1 MLENRQVEGM
11 STLTVR
17 VAGPVRMK
25 SRGPT
30 DSQAKSQLRDAPRGW
45 FPSAESFGRVLTSKN
60 QALLTEIASS
70 HPQSLAELA
79 NRTGR
84 KKSNL
89 SRILRVMERYGFV
102 RLTRGPR
109 GSVIPKVSYNEIILR
124 VPIGN
129 RSI

>member
-1 MLENRQVEGM
+1 M

-17 VAGPVRMK
+17 VASPAKMK

-30 DSQAKSQLRDAPRGW
+30 AFQAKGPLRDAPRGW
-45 FPSAESFGRVLTSKN
+45 FPSADSFGRVLTSKN
-60 QALLTEIASS
+60 QALLSEIASS

-89 SRILRVMERYGFV
+89 SRILRMMERYGFV

-109 GSVIPKVSYNEIILR
+109 GSVIPEVSYDEIVLR
-124 VPIGN
+124 VPIGD